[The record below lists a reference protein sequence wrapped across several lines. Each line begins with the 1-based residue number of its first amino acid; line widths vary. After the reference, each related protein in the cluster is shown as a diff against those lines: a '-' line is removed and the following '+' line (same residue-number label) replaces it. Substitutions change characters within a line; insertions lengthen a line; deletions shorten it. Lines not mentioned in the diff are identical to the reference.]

1 MNNCGYFAMK
11 YQYNFVDD
19 LPQVMRRMPFNHL
32 TAAFLRSFS
41 EKQSLFS
48 DGFQQHFPHLIRTVS
63 QRKLLTFSAFT
74 HALLLS
80 LLFIYKKG

>member
-1 MNNCGYFAMK
+1 MK

-41 EKQSLFS
+41 EKQSLF
-48 DGFQQHFPHLIRTVS
+48 FR
-63 QRKLLTFSAFT
+63 RFSATLSTPHKDSFT
-74 HALLLS
+74 EETTDFFRFYTRL
-80 LLFIYKKG
+80 ITIIIVYI